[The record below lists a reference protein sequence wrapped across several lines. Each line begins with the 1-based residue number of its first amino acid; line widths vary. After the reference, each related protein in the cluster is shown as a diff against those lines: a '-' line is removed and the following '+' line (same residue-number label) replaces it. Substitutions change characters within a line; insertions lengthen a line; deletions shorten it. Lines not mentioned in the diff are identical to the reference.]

1 FVVVASAKLYQ
12 LLRLPFYSTCSFCFN
27 PKADSTK
34 AVITLQPPW
43 VSVFQEENVT
53 LWCEGP
59 HLPED
64 SSTRWFLNGTTIQTL
79 TPRYRITAA
88 TVNDSGEYRCQ
99 TGLSVPSDPI
109 QLEIH
114 RDWLLLQISNRVFIE
129 GDPLALRCH
138 GWKNK
143 LVYNIVFYQNGK
155 AFKFSP
161 QDSEF
166 TILKTNLSHNG
177 IYHCSGMG
185 WHRYTS
191 AGVSITIKE
200 LFPAPV
206 LRSSLS
212 FPLLEGNLVNLS
224 CETKLLLQR
233 PDLQLYFSFY
243 VGSKTLM
250 SRNTSS
256 EYQRLT
262 AKREDSGLYWC
273 EATTED
279 GNVIKRSSEFGA
291 SSAWKKSPL
300 EFWKRFFPNM
310 CGAGDPDGMEVDG
323 GRHGEVLPKSSFKK
337 GLDDQ
342 QQGVHSAD
350 PLQLLVKSFRNQLR
364 DGQITVVPPP
374 LSGGLVL
381 RAGLVGGRSRHPVAT
396 CAHCDLSSAR
406 TPQPPVRRD
415 PAAQKLTG
423 TRFVQPI
430 PKTVRNF
437 CFPRAGRGKK

>member
-1 FVVVASAKLYQ
+1 MW
-12 LLRLPFYSTCSFCFN
+12 LLTALFLW
-27 PKADSTK
+27 DSTK
-34 AVITLQPPW
+34 AVITLHPPW

-53 LWCEGP
+53 LWCEGS

-64 SSTRWFLNGTTIQTL
+64 SSPRWFLNGTTIQTL

-206 LRSSLS
+206 LRASLS

-233 PDLQLYFSFY
+233 PGLQLYFSFY

-256 EYQRLT
+256 EYQILT

-279 GNVIKRSSEFGA
+279 GNVIKRSSELELQVLGLQSPTSVWFHVLFYLAVGVIFLVDTIFCTIIHKELQRQ
-291 SSAWKKSPL
+291 KKWNL
-300 EFWKRFFPNM
+300 EISL
-310 CGAGDPDGMEVDG
+310 GSGHE
-323 GRHGEVLPKSSFKK
+323 KK
-337 GLDDQ
+337 VTSYLQKEIQSEEELKCQ
-342 QQGVHSAD
+342 Q
-350 PLQLLVKSFRNQLR
+350 
-364 DGQITVVPPP
+364 
-374 LSGGLVL
+374 
-381 RAGLVGGRSRHPVAT
+381 
-396 CAHCDLSSAR
+396 
-406 TPQPPVRRD
+406 
-415 PAAQKLTG
+415 
-423 TRFVQPI
+423 
-430 PKTVRNF
+430 
-437 CFPRAGRGKK
+437 

>member
-1 FVVVASAKLYQ
+1 PTDVSILWSLTVPVGGQ
-12 LLRLPFYSTCSFCFN
+12 D
-27 PKADSTK
+27 DSTK

-191 AGVSITIKE
+191 AGVSITIKGLQSPTSVWFHV
-200 LFPAPV
+200 LFYLAV
-206 LRSSLS
+206 GVI
-212 FPLLEGNLVNLS
+212 FLVDTIF
-224 CETKLLLQR
+224 CTIIHKELQR
-233 PDLQLYFSFY
+233 QKKWNLEISLGSGHEKKVTSYLQ
-243 VGSKTLM
+243 KEIQ
-250 SRNTSS
+250 S
-256 EYQRLT
+256 EEEL
-262 AKREDSGLYWC
+262 KC
-273 EATTED
+273 
-279 GNVIKRSSEFGA
+279 
-291 SSAWKKSPL
+291 
-300 EFWKRFFPNM
+300 
-310 CGAGDPDGMEVDG
+310 
-323 GRHGEVLPKSSFKK
+323 
-337 GLDDQ
+337 Q
-342 QQGVHSAD
+342 Q
-350 PLQLLVKSFRNQLR
+350 
-364 DGQITVVPPP
+364 
-374 LSGGLVL
+374 
-381 RAGLVGGRSRHPVAT
+381 
-396 CAHCDLSSAR
+396 
-406 TPQPPVRRD
+406 
-415 PAAQKLTG
+415 
-423 TRFVQPI
+423 
-430 PKTVRNF
+430 
-437 CFPRAGRGKK
+437 

>member
-1 FVVVASAKLYQ
+1 D
-12 LLRLPFYSTCSFCFN
+12 
-27 PKADSTK
+27 ADSTK

-129 GDPLALRCH
+129 GDPLAL
-138 GWKNK
+138 K
-143 LVYNIVFYQNGK
+143 VFLPKWQSL
-155 AFKFSP
+155 KFSL

-166 TILKTNLSHNG
+166 TILKTNMSHNG

-279 GNVIKRSSEFGA
+279 GNVIKRSSELELQSPTSVWFHVLFYLAVGVIFLVDTIFCTIIHKELQRQ
-291 SSAWKKSPL
+291 KKWNL
-300 EFWKRFFPNM
+300 EISL
-310 CGAGDPDGMEVDG
+310 GSGHE
-323 GRHGEVLPKSSFKK
+323 KK
-337 GLDDQ
+337 VTSYLQKEIQSEEELKCQ
-342 QQGVHSAD
+342 Q
-350 PLQLLVKSFRNQLR
+350 
-364 DGQITVVPPP
+364 
-374 LSGGLVL
+374 
-381 RAGLVGGRSRHPVAT
+381 
-396 CAHCDLSSAR
+396 
-406 TPQPPVRRD
+406 
-415 PAAQKLTG
+415 
-423 TRFVQPI
+423 
-430 PKTVRNF
+430 
-437 CFPRAGRGKK
+437 